1 MTMISISKNIEKVV
15 IRLRKDNKTLAV
27 QKAKTRQL
35 GSVSDQVA
43 QPVSLRGSPGRLCHG
58 VSFQCHIHAEIV
70 ARELF

>member
-27 QKAKTRQL
+27 QKAKMRQL

-43 QPVSLRGSPGRLCHG
+43 HLVSLRGSLRRLSHG
-58 VSFQCHIHAEIV
+58 VSFQWHIHAEIV
-70 ARELF
+70 DRELF